1 MYESLTYWLF
11 FYIKSFRNFQIF
23 LIKLFHFKLDF
34 EMADLPDKIDP
45 SIFPIQ
51 DELNTFER
59 STVFDLS
66 PFDMCE

>member
-1 MYESLTYWLF
+1 
-11 FYIKSFRNFQIF
+11 
-23 LIKLFHFKLDF
+23 
-34 EMADLPDKIDP
+34 MADLPDKIDP